1 MLDAVEPIPAQLS
14 AAVDGD
20 RPGPRSVVDEVAF
33 RGAVVVDVEYGVV
46 GNVVAVEVGQRVIAQ
61 TVAVEI
67 QANRVQ
73 PAVTVEVDVERA
85 VPDPGAAV
93 VAGYAVLRNRS
104 DATPKLAVPP

>member
-61 TVAVEI
+61 TVASRSRPI
-67 QANRVQ
+67 ASSRPSPSRSTSNGRFQI
-73 PAVTVEVDVERA
+73 PALPSSPAMQYSTTVLTRL
-85 VPDPGAAV
+85 P
-93 VAGYAVLRNRS
+93 S
-104 DATPKLAVPP
+104 

>member
-67 QANRVQ
+67 QANRASSRPSPSRSTSNGRFQ
-73 PAVTVEVDVERA
+73 IPALPSSPAMQYSTTVLTRL
-85 VPDPGAAV
+85 P
-93 VAGYAVLRNRS
+93 S
-104 DATPKLAVPP
+104 

>member
-61 TVAVEI
+61 TVAVESRPI
-67 QANRVQ
+67 ASSRPSPSRSTSNGRFQI
-73 PAVTVEVDVERA
+73 PALPSSPAMQYSTTVLTRL
-85 VPDPGAAV
+85 P
-93 VAGYAVLRNRS
+93 S
-104 DATPKLAVPP
+104 

>member
-67 QANRVQ
+67 RPIASSRPSPSRSTSNGRFQI
-73 PAVTVEVDVERA
+73 PALPSSPAMQYSTTVLTRL
-85 VPDPGAAV
+85 P
-93 VAGYAVLRNRS
+93 S
-104 DATPKLAVPP
+104 